1 MQAYA
6 LLTVKALDAP
16 RRTIT
21 GIATTPEPDRV
32 GDIFDPLGATFRN
45 PLPLLVEHDR
55 RLVVGTVVL
64 DPPTAAGVTFTAS
77 IPVVDTPGELQ
88 TRTQTVWDEL
98 VAGLR
103 WGVSIGFHA
112 LTNGVAK
119 LATGGLH
126 YRKTEI
132 FELSLV
138 AIPAHQGATV
148 LTVKSLCGGS
158 MTLSEQI
165 TAVEAARAV
174 PATQLG
180 TLAAGGLATADARA
194 DFDRLDGEVKSFDEQ
209 LMRLRRAEAL
219 QGTQARPIAAPV
231 PGALPRVTVEAP
243 RVEPGTDFVRYAMC
257 KAFGRGDS
265 AREIAYAAQWR
276 ESTPTVELVLKAAVA
291 PATTT
296 TAAWAGALVPSL
308 TTMSAAFIELIMPAT
323 ILGRLTGLLRCP
335 FNCRVPVEL
344 AGGIAKWV
352 GQKQPKPV
360 TQFAYTEA
368 TLPEYKVAT
377 IVTLTDELARNSSPA
392 AETVF
397 RRRLTAVITQFL
409 DQQFIDPAVAE
420 VAGINPGSITN
431 GITGT
436 PGTADAWA
444 DIAALLAQFTTDLIP
459 LSGVT
464 LIMSEANA
472 FALSMQ
478 KDRNGNLLFPSVSA
492 TGGSIMGVKTIVSQ
506 TAGALVVGVVPSY
519 ILYADDGATTIDVSR
534 EASLQMNDAPVD
546 PVDPATTAFTSLWQ
560 NNLIGLKAERY
571 IAWKRASNDAVNYLT
586 AVAWPN
592 TPPAL
597 P

>member
-1 MQAYA
+1 VQAYA

-32 GDIFDPLGATFRN
+32 GDVFDPLGATFRN

-55 RLVVGTVVL
+55 RLVVGSVVL

-103 WGVSIGFHA
+103 WGVSIGFRA
-112 LTNGVAK
+112 LADGVAR
-119 LATGGLH
+119 LATGGV
-126 YRKTEI
+126 RFTKTEI

-158 MTLSEQI
+158 AMTLSEQI

-174 PATQLG
+174 PAAQLG
-180 TLAAGGLATADARA
+180 SLATGGLATADARA

-209 LMRLRRAEAL
+209 LTRLRRAEAL
-219 QGTQARPIAAPV
+219 QGQQASPIAAPV
-231 PGALPRVTVEAP
+231 RGALPRVTVTP
-243 RVEPGTDFVRYAMC
+243 PTLEPGTAFIRMAMA

-276 ESTPTVELVLKAAVA
+276 DSTPEVELVLKALVG

-296 TAAWAGALVPSL
+296 VATWASELVPNL
-308 TTMSAAFIELIMPAT
+308 QTMSSAFIEFMMPAT
-323 ILGRLTGLLRCP
+323 ILGQLKGLLRVP
-335 FNCRVPVEL
+335 FNCRVPIEL
-344 AGGIAKWV
+344 TGGLAKWV
-352 GQKQPKPV
+352 GEAKPKPV
-360 TQFAYTEA
+360 TRFAYGEV
-368 TLPEYKVAT
+368 TLAEYKVAT

-397 RRRLTAVITQFL
+397 RRRMTAVITQFL

-436 PGTADAWA
+436 AGTADAGA
-444 DIAALLAQFTTDLIP
+444 DLAALLGQFTATLIP

-464 LIMSEANA
+464 LIMSESNA
-472 FALSMQ
+472 FALAMQ
-478 KDRNGNLLFPSVSA
+478 KNTLGTPLYPNMSA
-492 TGGSIMGVKTIVSQ
+492 NGGSVFGVRVVVSQ
-506 TAGALVVGVVPSY
+506 TAGTMVIGVAPGY
-519 ILYADDGATTIDVSR
+519 ILYADDGGVSIDISR
-534 EASLQMNDAPVD
+534 EASLQMNDAPMD
-546 PVDPATTAFTSLWQ
+546 PVDATTVLTSLWQ
-560 NNLIGLKAERY
+560 NNLIALKAERY
-571 IAWKRASNDAVNYLT
+571 IAWKRGTDNAVHYLT
-586 AVAWPN
+586 GVAWAP
-592 TPPAL
+592 
-597 P
+597 